1 MMCLSLSQPWAW
13 CVVHGPKRIEN
24 RSTASIAGV
33 ARTLIGKR
41 IALQAAKSYDDRGAE
56 HIRDTGLVVP
66 MRVELD
72 LVAGKVI
79 GVATITHV
87 FQCTNSHRGTF
98 VGFEPP
104 ADQLVWAFGPWCFMF
119 ADVRAIARPV
129 VQRGFPGFFPLPSF
143 IESQVVDQLEVTGG

>member
-24 RSTASIAGV
+24 RGTASIAGV

-41 IALQAAKSYDDRGAE
+41 IALQAAKSYDDLGAD
-56 HIRDTGLVVP
+56 HIREAGLVVP

-87 FQCTNSHRGTF
+87 FRCTDGCYI
-98 VGFEPP
+98 GFEPP
-104 ADQLVWAFGPWCFMF
+104 ADQKVWTFGPWCF
-119 ADVRAIARPV
+119 ALDDVRAIARPV

-143 IESQVVDQLEVTGG
+143 IESQVLDQLEVIGG